1 MIKPGDSE
9 DMGNPPDPPRLGW
22 VERLVITL
30 IVPRDYR
37 EDFVADLLEEY
48 EEIRQV
54 WGDAAA
60 KRWRREQLL
69 RSVVPLLRRRLE
81 RLIPAAVLVYFL
93 PLVPL
98 LRRRVGR
105 LIPLLVFV
113 YFLPVD
119 FLGLLLRGVSIG
131 HRSFMGLV
139 GRVKSPAL
147 STRRWIAI
155 GILRLLLPRRLRD
168 EFFDDLHEERM
179 LIEAIRGPI
188 EARRWYRKQVLRSI
202 IPLLLRR
209 LERMIEILVSEHVVA
224 RVIQIALCVYLL
236 PALLAVVL
244 VGVVGI
250 VICFLVD
257 MIGRFPPFRWL
268 CQALRDLDPVPVKS
282 REVGDQDSGIG

>member
-1 MIKPGDSE
+1 M
-9 DMGNPPDPPRLGW
+9 
-22 VERLVITL
+22 
-30 IVPRDYR
+30 
-37 EDFVADLLEEY
+37 F
-48 EEIRQV
+48 
-54 WGDAAA
+54 
-60 KRWRREQLL
+60 
-69 RSVVPLLRRRLE
+69 
-81 RLIPAAVLVYFL
+81 VYFL

-113 YFLPVD
+113 YYLPAV
-119 FLGLLLRGVSIG
+119 FLGLLLHGVSLAL
-131 HRSFMGLV
+131 RSFMDLV

-147 STRRWIAI
+147 QLNGGSPYQ
-155 GILRLLLPRRLRD
+155 ILRLLLPRRLRD
-168 EFFDDLHEERM
+168 EFFDDLREERM
-179 LIEAIRGPI
+179 LIEATRGPI
-188 EARRWYRKQVLRSI
+188 EARRWFRKQVLRSI

-257 MIGRFPPFRWL
+257 TMGRFPPFRWL
-268 CQALRDLDPVPVKS
+268 LPSTRDLNPARDRS
-282 REVGDQDSGIG
+282 REVGDQDSWVG